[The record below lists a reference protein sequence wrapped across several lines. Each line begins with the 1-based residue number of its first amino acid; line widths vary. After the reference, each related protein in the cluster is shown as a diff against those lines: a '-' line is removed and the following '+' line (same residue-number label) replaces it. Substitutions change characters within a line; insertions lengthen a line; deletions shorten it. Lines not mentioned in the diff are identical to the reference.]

1 MKSCVYIIYIIPVLL
16 SLIFITSDIFIITSY
31 VREGRGKEKT
41 RGRDGGGGRNE
52 LLVIVSECFFGRVRA
67 CAVGLGI
74 LSEGVR
80 ERRWLCRHD
89 NELAIGG
96 GVHYYTSTV
105 ICS

>member
-31 VREGRGKEKT
+31 VREGRY
-41 RGRDGGGGRNE
+41 GGGGRNE

-80 ERRWLCRHD
+80 ERRRLCRHD